1 MVLKIVTLG
10 SDLLKR
16 RSEEVTDFSDIK
28 RLVEDMYDTMYIAGG
43 VGLSAVQVGA
53 LKRVFVID
61 IPDILN
67 GKHVMINPVI
77 KDLSA
82 DKSCVNEG
90 CLSIPGVSSKVER
103 PKKVTVEYTDIKGKR
118 KTLKASGILAVCI
131 QHEYDHLEGTLF
143 IDRLTPETKIEKIK
157 EFKKALLKAAT

>member
-1 MVLKIVTLG
+1 MVLKIVTMG

-16 RSEEVTDFSDIK
+16 RSEDITDLSDIRK
-28 RLVEDMYDTMYIAGG
+28 LVEDMFDTMYIAGG
-43 VGLSAVQVGA
+43 VGLSAVQVGI
-53 LKRVFVID
+53 LKRIFVID

-82 DKSCVNEG
+82 EKCSHEEG
-90 CLSIPGVSSKVER
+90 CLSIPGISSRVER

-143 IDRLTPETKIEKIK
+143 IDRINPETKIEKIQ
-157 EFKKALLKAAT
+157 EFKKAILKTAT

>member
-77 KDLSA
+77 KDLST

-90 CLSIPGVSSKVER
+90 
-103 PKKVTVEYTDIKGKR
+103 
-118 KTLKASGILAVCI
+118 
-131 QHEYDHLEGTLF
+131 
-143 IDRLTPETKIEKIK
+143 
-157 EFKKALLKAAT
+157 